1 MPINEDREKLID
13 SLKDG
18 WGNDLTNYE
27 IEIVIVGTDIE
38 AKRVIEKYRLTQQL
52 LMLERP
58 IDAVIV

>member
-38 AKRVIEKYRLTQQL
+38 AKRVIEKYRLTQ
-52 LMLERP
+52 
-58 IDAVIV
+58 